1 MMIDAILN
9 IHTNHTKGV
18 CMRQLNPIDWL
29 ALLLSVIGG
38 LNWGIY
44 GVSGR
49 NLVETFSGE
58 MWWLPRVIFFCVG
71 LAAIWMIRLS
81 ISLRKKPMKKPTPA
95 S

>member
-1 MMIDAILN
+1 
-9 IHTNHTKGV
+9 
-18 CMRQLNPIDWL
+18 MRQLNPIDWL

-44 GVSGR
+44 GVSGL

-58 MWWLPRVIFFCVG
+58 MWWLPRVIFFVIG

-81 ISLRKKPMKKPTPA
+81 ISLRKKPIKKPTP
-95 S
+95 SPGPS